1 MEHKQKLVLVNSR
14 LDPKGFTLLE
24 LLVVIAII
32 GLLAS
37 LVGPRLFGQI
47 SKSERETARAQI
59 DSLGKALD
67 AYRIDI
73 GIYPT
78 TEIGLTALV
87 SKPAGDSTNWR
98 GPYLQKAI
106 PLDPW
111 GKPYQYRG
119 AGEGRD
125 YSLLSLGKDG
135 RPGGDDDDADILS
148 WK

>member
-1 MEHKQKLVLVNSR
+1 MQINYIR
-14 LDPKGFTLLE
+14 RTGFTLLE

-47 SKSERETARAQI
+47 SKSEHETARAQL
-59 DSLGKALD
+59 DSFGKALD
-67 AYRIDI
+67 AYRIDM
-73 GIYPT
+73 GSYPST
-78 TEIGLTALV
+78 DIGLTVLIN
-87 SKPAGDSTNWR
+87 KPAANSQNWR

-111 GKPYQYRG
+111 GQPFQYRG

-135 RPGGDDDDADILS
+135 RPGGDGDDADVLS